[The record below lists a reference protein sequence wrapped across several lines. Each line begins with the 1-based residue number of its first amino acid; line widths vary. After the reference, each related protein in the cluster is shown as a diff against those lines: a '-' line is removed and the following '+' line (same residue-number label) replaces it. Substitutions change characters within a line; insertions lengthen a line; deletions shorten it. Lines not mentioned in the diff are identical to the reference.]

1 MFVNLG
7 DCKFWSI
14 NSLPTRQCLAIKC
27 LQFLD
32 KGEFRVTTVLS
43 KVLETAFHAR
53 SDAEVDF
60 HSEKPFHVFIRLFFR
75 LSGGLHCIALSARN
89 SISAG

>member
-1 MFVNLG
+1 MFVDLA

-27 LQFLD
+27 LQFLG
-32 KGEFRVTTVLS
+32 KGEFRVTTDLS
-43 KVLETAFHAR
+43 KILETA
-53 SDAEVDF
+53 EIDF

-75 LSGGLHCIALSARN
+75 LSGGFTI
-89 SISAG
+89 